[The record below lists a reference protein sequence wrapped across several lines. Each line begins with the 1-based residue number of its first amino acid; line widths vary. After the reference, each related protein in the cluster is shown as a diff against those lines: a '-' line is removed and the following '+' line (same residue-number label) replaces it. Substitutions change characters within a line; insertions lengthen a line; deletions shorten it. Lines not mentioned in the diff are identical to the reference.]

1 MIYGNSMLNIPV
13 VAGLDVVA
21 GTVVV
26 GSAVVVTT
34 ERLQR
39 KRSHSFV
46 TSSDKTSTISEL

>member
-1 MIYGNSMLNIPV
+1 VYVEQPGV
-13 VAGLDVVA
+13 TGLDVVA

-39 KRSHSFV
+39 KWSLSFV
-46 TSSDKTSTISEL
+46 TSSDKTSAISKL